1 MSEELTVLEGGCS
14 CGAVRYEIC
23 SKPTYVGICHCDDCR
38 RATGGAYVPWFGA
51 EPAAFKV
58 TRGSIVE
65 HDSSPGT
72 KRGFCGT
79 CGSSLTFGG
88 ANWNDISVT
97 VASLDG
103 PNVLTPQSNVFLR
116 EKLHWVFVNEDMR
129 NSDGFPNEV
138 KSIR

>member
-51 EPAAFKV
+51 EPMNFNV
-58 TRGSIVE
+58 TKGSIVE
-65 HDSSPGT
+65 HVSSPRT
-72 KRGFCGT
+72 TRGFCGT

-97 VASLDG
+97 LASLDA
-103 PNVLTPQSNVFLR
+103 PNALTPQSNVFLR
-116 EKLHWVFVNEDMR
+116 EKLPWVLVNEDMR
-129 NSDGFPNEV
+129 NSDGFPEEV